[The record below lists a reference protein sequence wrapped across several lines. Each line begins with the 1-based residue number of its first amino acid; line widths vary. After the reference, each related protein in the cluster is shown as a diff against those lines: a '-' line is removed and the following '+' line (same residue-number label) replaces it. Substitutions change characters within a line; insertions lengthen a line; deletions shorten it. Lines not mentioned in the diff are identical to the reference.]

1 MTFPSRYPLPRGVS
15 EITSTLFRLPFSARS
30 ERRKCARAR
39 GVITFHYFVPAKQ
52 ITFMRKS
59 VPYSLPSYTD
69 VAINKKVIV
78 TFRIWELNKSVFISD
93 TFHENKITVEQSKF
107 SIWSHRPS
115 SVYSGG
121 ASYPRK
127 KKLKP
132 FSGSPEKARCTN
144 VFPKAFR
151 LVLFESIYCH

>member
-1 MTFPSRYPLPRGVS
+1 
-15 EITSTLFRLPFSARS
+15 
-30 ERRKCARAR
+30 
-39 GVITFHYFVPAKQ
+39 
-52 ITFMRKS
+52 MRKS

-115 SVYSGG
+115 SAYSGG
-121 ASYPRK
+121 ASYTRK

-132 FSGSPEKARCTN
+132 FSGFPEKARCTN